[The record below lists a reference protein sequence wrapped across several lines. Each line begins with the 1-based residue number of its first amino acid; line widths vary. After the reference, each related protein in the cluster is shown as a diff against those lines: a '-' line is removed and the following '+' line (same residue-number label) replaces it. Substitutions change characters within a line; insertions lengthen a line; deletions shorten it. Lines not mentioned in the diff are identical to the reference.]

1 MNIFDFMGTH
11 PILTA
16 ILVYLFLV
24 AITDILKNLG
34 RALTVIRHGYP
45 PIHCDV
51 DGDLRK
57 IAKRTSSDDE
67 TNAKV

>member
-1 MNIFDFMGTH
+1 MNIFDFMGAH
-11 PILTA
+11 PVLTVILW
-16 ILVYLFLV
+16 YLFLV

-51 DGDLRK
+51 DGDFRK
-57 IAKRTSSDDE
+57 VAKETSSDDG
-67 TNAKV
+67 TGAKV